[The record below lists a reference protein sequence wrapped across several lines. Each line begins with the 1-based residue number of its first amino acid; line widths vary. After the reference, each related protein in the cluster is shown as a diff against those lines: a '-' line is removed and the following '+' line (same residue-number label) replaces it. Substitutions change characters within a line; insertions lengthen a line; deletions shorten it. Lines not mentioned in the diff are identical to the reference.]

1 MIVVL
6 LLVVIICIITLSSRK
21 ENFNC
26 SGYKKPVGPVTFDDT
41 GMDMKKYKEQ
51 EDAIDITPD
60 LMEKMIL
67 ATNKYIK
74 EKTDM
79 CTYIIETTRI
89 KKFKSLTSSHVLYK
103 CMFMAVKHGGFPY
116 GFSVVSEILDLN
128 GNLTVYSVRSTDI
141 EQSKPYSGDEPGVKF
156 VNYDEV
162 RKSELDSIKNYSI

>member
-6 LLVVIICIITLSSRK
+6 LLVVIICIITFSSRK

-26 SGYKKPVGPVTFDDT
+26 SGYKKPVGSVTFDDA

-51 EDAIDITPD
+51 EEAIDITPD

-74 EKTDM
+74 EKIDM

-89 KKFKSLTSSHVLYK
+89 KKFKS
-103 CMFMAVKHGGFPY
+103 
-116 GFSVVSEILDLN
+116 
-128 GNLTVYSVRSTDI
+128 
-141 EQSKPYSGDEPGVKF
+141 
-156 VNYDEV
+156 
-162 RKSELDSIKNYSI
+162 